1 MDVNKIKSFL
11 KSDPIQKYIEEKQNL
26 IKDYNLDGLYHFN
39 FFESVSEQYKKENLH
54 SDILAVILDPNTPD
68 IGNRKFL
75 DCFFDFIDDKN
86 NELKECFS
94 QSKKTYIEREKGRI
108 DILIHDTHN
117 AIIIENKI
125 NGAIDQKNQI
135 PRYIE
140 KVKNKNMEVKKVVYL
155 TLNGEKEP
163 PKEFTE
169 KYKKYGIEVAEK
181 TISIEAVN
189 KEKKDLVHD
198 FLEKC
203 IRTINK
209 NYVSKI
215 FLQQYQGL
223 LKHLGGE
230 ILMDKYNS
238 QLIRKCLTKNYIS
251 SLYELIDFF
260 NGQKSFIATL
270 GQAIIEDLKK
280 RKEFKFEENS
290 KAVGITHKL
299 NDDIALIFWNVGGD
313 MGYGFY
319 SESKKIKGHAKDKIK
334 NIMKNSDLDSY
345 SNDFWETT
353 GGYCDSEWGVRS
365 IDFEKIKLGK
375 IIYKELLDNIIKK
388 FDSIKKKFEES

>member
-1 MDVNKIKSFL
+1 MFFS
-11 KSDPIQKYIEEKQNL
+11 IQK
-26 IKDYNLDGLYHFN
+26 
-39 FFESVSEQYKKENLH
+39 
-54 SDILAVILDPNTPD
+54 DIY
-68 IGNRKFL
+68 R
-75 DCFFDFIDDKN
+75 
-86 NELKECFS
+86 
-94 QSKKTYIEREKGRI
+94 REKGRI

-125 NGAIDQKNQI
+125 NGAIYQKNQI